1 MTLNISNDKVTQL
14 DMEVIL
20 SEDDSAIYIKLTGF
34 EALED
39 ADKYADYLTEHLPLL
54 LFQSEIVH

>member
-1 MTLNISNDKVTQL
+1 MTLNISNEKVTQL

-20 SEDDSAIYIKLTGF
+20 SEDDTAIYVKLTGF
-34 EALED
+34 DDLAD

-54 LFQSEIVH
+54 LFQSEIIH